1 MTVEHIGIVNPM
13 KKVYEL
19 SNKLEYMAEFFAI
32 ITMHVLEQQLTFNSK
47 INTFC
52 RKSTK
57 SLALDGPH
65 FIVGLLT
72 VFKQYNPVVYKRYLF
87 ILSHYYKNLI
97 YNTTLMKE
105 RVTDL
110 PADSTNILVF
120 MEELMKFEATPREVV
135 SQNLGTFVFDSY
147 QK

>member
-1 MTVEHIGIVNPM
+1 LAYSPKLNTLY
-13 KKVYEL
+13 KK
-19 SNKLEYMAEFFAI
+19 
-32 ITMHVLEQQLTFNSK
+32 
-47 INTFC
+47 NTQ
-52 RKSTK
+52 
-57 SLALDGPH
+57 SLFIDGPH

-72 VFKQYNPVVYKRYLF
+72 VFKQYNPVLYKRYLF

-105 RVTDL
+105 KCTDL
-110 PADSTNILVF
+110 PADSSNILIF